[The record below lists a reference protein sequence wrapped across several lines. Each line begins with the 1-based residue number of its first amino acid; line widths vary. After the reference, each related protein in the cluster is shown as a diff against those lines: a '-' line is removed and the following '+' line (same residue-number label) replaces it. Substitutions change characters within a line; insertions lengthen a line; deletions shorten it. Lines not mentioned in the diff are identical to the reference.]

1 MLQFFLWNG
10 CLARHKFKDLACF
23 IEIIILNLVIFK
35 LLYDHIEPSYSYKI
49 IIILLNLVIIIII
62 IIIIIINLH
71 DLHNICSL
79 VQTAGINKFL
89 RKKKCIKIAKELE
102 IFFSLTFNGCMLK

>member
-1 MLQFFLWNG
+1 MLQFFLLNG

-49 IIILLNLVIIIII
+49 IIILLNLVIIIM
-62 IIIIIINLH
+62 IIIINLH

-89 RKKKCIKIAKELE
+89 RKKE
-102 IFFSLTFNGCMLK
+102 MY